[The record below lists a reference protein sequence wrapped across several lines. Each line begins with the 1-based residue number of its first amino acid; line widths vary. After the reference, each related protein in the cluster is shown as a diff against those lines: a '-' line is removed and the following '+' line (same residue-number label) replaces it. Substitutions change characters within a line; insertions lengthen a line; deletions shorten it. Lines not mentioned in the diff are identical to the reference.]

1 MTHERARAT
10 EHPGPGQVED
20 RGAGDGSG
28 RRLLIVPRWAGRP
41 ESDYYPWLLAR
52 LATEHPGLFAEARV
66 LLLPRPEL
74 PDVDAWPAAIAA
86 ELQAPGQD
94 AAALEQTYVL
104 AHSVGCQALLR
115 ALRGL
120 APGPGGIGG
129 ALCVA
134 GWWQIDRPWDS
145 IRPWLE
151 PMDGLERA
159 RAAVRTLRV
168 LLSDNDPFTADHVGN
183 AERWQQLGAGVRL
196 APGGRHFNN
205 AEEPAVLAALLELV
219 GAIPR

>member
-1 MTHERARAT
+1 
-10 EHPGPGQVED
+10 
-20 RGAGDGSG
+20 
-28 RRLLIVPRWAGRP
+28 VPRWAGRP

-52 LATEHPGLFAEARV
+52 LAAEHPDLSGPFDEARV
-66 LLLPRPEL
+66 LVLPRPEQ
-74 PDVDAWPAAIAA
+74 PDVSAWPAAIAS
-86 ELQAPGQD
+86 ELQLRGD
-94 AAALEQTYVL
+94 AARLERTFVL

-115 ALRGL
+115 ALGTL
-120 APGPGGIGG
+120 PEGAAIGG

-151 PMDGLERA
+151 PMPSSSLERA

-168 LLSDNDPFTADHVGN
+168 LLSDNDPFTADHVRN
-183 AERWQQLGAGVRL
+183 AERWQELGAGVRL

-205 AEEPAVLAALLELV
+205 PEEPAVLAALLELV
-219 GAIPR
+219 GTTPR

>member
-1 MTHERARAT
+1 MTHEPERTT
-10 EHPGPGQVED
+10 EPQRSLGLGPGAS
-20 RGAGDGSG
+20 GGSG

-52 LATEHPGLFAEARV
+52 LAAEPHLRGLFTEARV
-66 LLLPRPEL
+66 LALPRPEL
-74 PDVDAWPAAIAA
+74 PDVSAWPAAIAT

-94 AAALEQTYVL
+94 AAALERTYVL

-115 ALRGL
+115 ALRQLPEG
-120 APGPGGIGG
+120 AAIGG

-151 PMDGLERA
+151 PIDDLERA

-168 LLSDNDPFTADHVGN
+168 LLSDNDPFTADHVSN

-196 APGGRHFNN
+196 APGGRHFNS
-205 AEEPAVLAALLELV
+205 AEEPAVLAALLELA
-219 GAIPR
+219 GATAP